1 MAGTTATVVEIAE
14 LIAATEDAEARKAA
28 DSRTRIT
35 AIARDNRANRAG
47 STQSALAGRP
57 AKFPARKI
65 QGDLMATSKS
75 TFQKRQKEMK
85 RQEKQRMKAER
96 RAQKKLAGPS
106 EGGPLIEPYID
117 PLGAPDI
124 LTSDPDSQE

>member
-1 MAGTTATVVEIAE
+1 MTATEAETAE
-14 LIAATEDAEARKAA
+14 LTGATEAAEASRAG

-47 STQSALAGRP
+47 STLSALGGRP
-57 AKFPARKI
+57 AIFLGREI
-65 QGDLMATSKS
+65 QGDSMATSKS

-106 EGGPLIEPYID
+106 ESGTLMEPLTGPLFD
-117 PLGAPDI
+117 PQGNF
-124 LTSDPDSQE
+124 SDPDPQS